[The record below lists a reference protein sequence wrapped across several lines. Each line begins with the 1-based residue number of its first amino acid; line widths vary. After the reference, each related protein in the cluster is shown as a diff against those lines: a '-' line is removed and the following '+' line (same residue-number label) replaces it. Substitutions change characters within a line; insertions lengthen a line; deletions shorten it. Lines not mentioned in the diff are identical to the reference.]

1 MWKHASTSRSNSSPL
16 GRARSLL
23 GAAAFAALA
32 LVTACKSEGA
42 GAGGEYPSPD
52 AGVNALIGALRPYDS
67 KKVEAVLGEDILSS
81 GDAIAD
87 ERDIQTFLEAYDK
100 KHRIDLQQGDT
111 ATLVVGE
118 DDWPMPIPLVRDG
131 ASWRFDAESG
141 REEIEARRV
150 GRNELSTI
158 QVCRAIVDAQQ
169 DYYDLQAQSGEPVY
183 ASKILSD
190 RGQKNGLYW
199 ETKEGEPQSPLGELV
214 ADAVEQGY
222 GSAKAKAAQQEGTPR
237 PYHGYCY
244 RLLTAQG
251 SNAPG
256 GARSY
261 LQAGKMTGGFAI
273 VAWPATY
280 GTSGIMSFS
289 VCQNGIVYQKDL
301 GEDSKKVAE
310 SMSAFDPGEGW
321 VVVP

>member
-1 MWKHASTSRSNSSPL
+1 MWKHASTSDSVSSAL
-16 GRARSLL
+16 GRISRDRVAVAL
-23 GAAAFAALA
+23 AAIALA
-32 LVTACKSEGA
+32 LPACKS
-42 GAGGEYPSPD
+42 GGERSENEYASPD
-52 AGVNALIGALRPYDS
+52 AGVQALIAAIRPFDE
-67 KKVEAVLGEDILSS
+67 KKIEAVLGDDILSS
-81 GDAIAD
+81 GDSVAD
-87 ERDIQTFLEAYDK
+87 ERDIQTFLDAYDK
-100 KHRIDLQQGDT
+100 KHRIDVANDT

-131 ASWRFDAESG
+131 KEWRFDTESG

-158 QVCRAIVDAQQ
+158 QVCRAIVDAQD
-169 DYYDLQAQSGEPVY
+169 DYYEMRPQGGDPVY

-199 ETKEGEPQSPLGELV
+199 ATKEGEPESPLGELV

-222 GSAKAKAAQQEGTPR
+222 GSAKAKSAQPEGAPR

-261 LQAGKMTGGFAI
+261 ISNGKMTGGFAI

-280 GTSGIMSFS
+280 QSSGVMSFM

-301 GEDSKKVAE
+301 GTDSKKVAE
-310 SMSAFDPGEGW
+310 TMTAFDPGEGW